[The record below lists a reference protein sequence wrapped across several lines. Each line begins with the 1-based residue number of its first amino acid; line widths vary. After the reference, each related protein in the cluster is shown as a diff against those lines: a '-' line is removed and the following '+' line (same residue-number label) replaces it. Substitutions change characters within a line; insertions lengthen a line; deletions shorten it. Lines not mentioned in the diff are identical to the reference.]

1 MRRRKGTVFSPN
13 IISNSQ
19 IIISAFWLT
28 YGRVRKNS
36 KPNAGRAMKNAAK
49 IGAKVKAATIM
60 IAVMPKALSMVSK
73 VNLQQQSN

>member
-1 MRRRKGTVFSPN
+1 MGSKNLKAVAVNGTKAVPMADEGAMRSIARD
-13 IISNSQ
+13 
-19 IIISAFWLT
+19 L
-28 YGRVRKNS
+28 
-36 KPNAGRAMKNAAK
+36 AGRAMKNAAK